1 VLEQAMLELREENP
15 AITDGP
21 RVLGMSELLDS
32 GVEFLLWA
40 RSSPGAQ
47 WELARQ
53 MRRKAKAAL
62 DAAGIEIP
70 FPHRVVF
77 NRTED

>member
-1 VLEQAMLELREENP
+1 
-15 AITDGP
+15 DGP

-32 GVEFLLWA
+32 GVEYLLWA
-40 RSSPGAQ
+40 KSAPGDQ

-62 DAAGIEIP
+62 ESAGIEIP

-77 NRTED
+77 NRKED